1 LARLDEFHGLR
12 WRWGAWIRLSSS
24 LWLSNDSP
32 QAQRMM
38 LVGRCDG
45 NRSPASH
52 MGIFP
57 RRPVALLTPFLEI
70 GLGPTHCGERR
81 ELDQDPT

>member
-1 LARLDEFHGLR
+1 L
-12 WRWGAWIRLSSS
+12 ITSSR
-24 LWLSNDSP
+24 WLSNDSP

-52 MGIFP
+52 MAYF
-57 RRPVALLTPFLEI
+57 RAVQSR
-70 GLGPTHCGERR
+70 
-81 ELDQDPT
+81 